1 MAVLFPSVH
10 TQLPHSCLCLAWCLT
25 GWIQMA
31 ILLLNC
37 VLLWTL
43 VYTCTSKEK
52 MVLTELNFSLIVD
65 KFHSNIKEQTS
76 FDVMLLFCPF
86 QVACSLFNIQ
96 ISELTNERTVIL
108 HRAACSLAKLEI
120 LYCCCS
126 LIGILSVEESEQGTS
141 RG

>member
-1 MAVLFPSVH
+1 
-10 TQLPHSCLCLAWCLT
+10 
-25 GWIQMA
+25 MA

-76 FDVMLLFCPF
+76 FDLLLLFCPF

-108 HRAACSLAKLEI
+108 HHAACSLAETGNLV
-120 LYCCCS
+120 L
-126 LIGILSVEESEQGTS
+126 LLLSHWNSKC
-141 RG
+141 